1 MFCKA
6 FVIVIATLHCSFQLR
21 KKFVLFH
28 FPSRTVCS
36 TLISEFA
43 IKKLLPARLARRAT
57 CDLKTLTQRIIPLAP
72 GYRTALLS
80 RPGQHLAFHS
90 SFCHSLSNLSTFWML
105 CCHCFQAVQCSEL
118 LMQQSLGHN
127 RRTLDPLLA
136 KCYFYHSRAYEL
148 VDRLKEIRR
157 YSGVKKLHNAGGIK
171 QGFFVSICDPPCM
184 GN

>member
-1 MFCKA
+1 ML
-6 FVIVIATLHCSFQLR
+6 FVSSNHNQHSV
-21 KKFVLFH
+21 
-28 FPSRTVCS
+28 
-36 TLISEFA
+36 
-43 IKKLLPARLARRAT
+43 KLLDTP
-57 CDLKTLTQRIIPLAP
+57 PLAVKQLHMYYSTNYSHCLH
-72 GYRTALLS
+72 GTCTSHYNNNCKFIYRYS
-80 RPGQHLAFHS
+80 VCQHLAFHS

-105 CCHCFQAVQCSEL
+105 CCHRFQAVQCSEL
-118 LMQQSLGHN
+118 LMQRSLGHN

-157 YSGVKKLHNAGGIK
+157 YSRVKKLHNTGGIK